1 MYYDKDL
8 LEFVKTNYPEY
19 LALYQS
25 LKGVYMA
32 DMARVLVVYHYGGIY
47 MDLDFYCHRFDFIH
61 NRDGFPHD
69 LRDIYSAVITAH

>member
-32 DMARVLVVYHYGGIY
+32 DMARVLVIYHYGGIY
-47 MDLDFYCHRFDFIH
+47 MDLDFYCHRFEFDAVLRLLPASCALFI
-61 NRDGFPHD
+61 
-69 LRDIYSAVITAH
+69 LQC

>member
-8 LEFVKTNYPEY
+8 LEFVKTNYPKY

-32 DMARVLVVYHYGGIY
+32 DMARVLVIYHYGGIY
-47 MDLDFYCHRFDFIH
+47 MDLDFYCHRFEFDAALRSLPTSCAPFI
-61 NRDGFPHD
+61 
-69 LRDIYSAVITAH
+69 LQY